1 MKIRAHYYEQFDA
14 DHTRDVPAEAYGG
27 WKSDLVEL
35 SQAHTAL
42 VLMHAT
48 DCGTQAENTGW
59 FRACEEIPRTYKVC
73 RQVMP
78 GLLAAVRRAGLPLI
92 HVVDGGEYYLQ
103 LPGHQRA
110 VALTGWKEN
119 RTRRVLRDAT
129 ADAIAKFRLDRSFPG
144 KHNLAD
150 ISRAAPHV
158 RFLTEAQPVGQ
169 EGIAATSDQLDALC
183 REAGVNHLIYAGF
196 NIDWC
201 LLMSPGGMLEMSRR
215 GYICSALRQAVTA
228 VENKETARHEL
239 CKEIGLWRVSVE
251 FGLVFD
257 VTDFIDAIQPLA
269 SERPAASLTAPG
281 RTVSCQIGS
290 MWLEAEGEIYGAK
303 PDETGPLGGGNGYKR
318 TISSGNVTVKTVDE
332 LIAAL
337 AQAKPGDVVFVDS
350 DAALDVTE
358 YVYLD
363 PSFAI
368 RVPAGV
374 TLASSRGHERSGG
387 GLIYSDALQTN
398 LMIEALGPHVRITGL
413 RLRGPDPHRRLAFH
427 HRAFYAPRD
436 GSETATRD
444 QIYYKL
450 PNSVLVATKHDN
462 LEVDNCDISGASC
475 AGIMPQ
481 GGASHHFHHNYIHH
495 NRRMGLGYGI
505 TVQKG
510 QALIQFN
517 VFRDNKHHIAGT
529 GRPGSGYEACHNLVL
544 PDSEPNVLD
553 GKPYRQDHQFDM
565 HGGADRQ
572 DGTDVAGEKFLV
584 HHNTFQHLSIAIC
597 VRGVPQKTAEVHHNW
612 FRHEKALT
620 VDTSGAWGQPLNSVN
635 LESPL
640 DGIVVMTEGNT
651 RVHDNAYCPPP
662 LPRLGLDQVTA
673 KETTLPNRV

>member
-14 DHTRDVPAEAYGG
+14 DHTRDIPAEAYGG
-27 WKSDLVEL
+27 WKSDQVEI
-35 SQAHTAL
+35 SPAHTAL

-48 DCGTQAENTGW
+48 DCGTQAENAGW

-78 GLLAAVRRAGLPLI
+78 DLFTAVRSAGLPLI
-92 HVVDGGEYYLQ
+92 HVVDGGNYYQ
-103 LPGHQRA
+103 HLPGYQRA
-110 VALTGWKEN
+110 VALTGWIEN
-119 RTRRVLRDAT
+119 WTRRISRDAT
-129 ADAIAKFRLDRSFPG
+129 ADAIAAFRRDRSFPG
-144 KHNLAD
+144 KHNIAD
-150 ISRAAPHV
+150 INRASPHS

-201 LLMSPGGMLEMSRR
+201 LLMSQGGMLEMNRR

-228 VENKETARHEL
+228 VENKETARREL

-257 VTDFIDAIQPLA
+257 VADFIDTLQPLA
-269 SERPAASLTAPG
+269 SERSAASLAGPG
-281 RTVSCQIGS
+281 RAVPCQIGS
-290 MWLEAEGEIYGAK
+290 TWIEADGEIYGAK
-303 PDETGPLGGGNGYKR
+303 PDETGPLGGGSGYKR

-332 LIAAL
+332 LVAAL
-337 AQAKPGDVVFVDS
+337 ALAKSGDVVFVDR
-350 DAALDVTE
+350 DAALDITE

-368 RVPAGV
+368 HVPAGV
-374 TLASSRGHERSGG
+374 TLASSRGHQRSNG
-387 GLIYSDALQTN
+387 GLIYSDALQTKP
-398 LMIEALGPHVRITGL
+398 MIEALGPDVRITGL

-427 HRAFYAPRD
+427 YRAFVAPLD
-436 GSETATRD
+436 ANKTETRD

-450 PNSVLVATKHDN
+450 PNSVIISSKHDN

-481 GGASHHFHHNYIHH
+481 GGVGHHFHHNYIHH

-505 TVQKG
+505 TIQNG
-510 QALIQFN
+510 QALIQRN
-517 VFRDNKHHIAGT
+517 VFRDNKHHIASA
-529 GRPGSGYEACHNLVL
+529 GRPGSGYEACHNVVL

-553 GKPYRQDHQFDM
+553 GKPYRQDHQFDV
-565 HGGADRQ
+565 HGGSDRQ
-572 DGTDVAGEKFLV
+572 DGTDIAGEKVFV
-584 HHNTFQHLSIAIC
+584 HHNTFQHHSMALC

-620 VDTSGAWGQPLNSVN
+620 VDASGACGQPLKTVN

-640 DGIVVMTEGNT
+640 DWIVVMTEGNT
-651 RVHDNAYCPPP
+651 RVYDNAYGSPP
-662 LPRLGLDQVTA
+662 LPRLGLDQVSV
-673 KETTLPNRV
+673 KEATLPNRV